1 MLDCIKEGQG
11 SKYGNNIQLNYS
23 VALHSHENLYTYV
36 IRVPGV
42 CCVLERILGF
52 CGRESVQVPPLPQ
65 SLINNSPNLRVL
77 RLAPRLFH

>member
-42 CCVLERILGF
+42 CCV
-52 CGRESVQVPPLPQ
+52 
-65 SLINNSPNLRVL
+65 
-77 RLAPRLFH
+77 